1 MNPPEALSILLLTA
15 AAISLGDKRL
25 RPLILTY
32 AVQAILL
39 AGVVITE
46 GWASRDPAVLAYGV
60 AILGIKGIATPAYIT
75 WASRRLGEHR
85 ELEPILNIP
94 LSLLAAGLSL
104 LAALRVATS
113 VHLETPEDSV
123 LLMAGMGTL
132 LLGLLTMATRRR
144 AVNQSLGLLTMEN
157 GAFLVSLTLAGGLP
171 LAIELSAFLEVI
183 VLVVLLGIL
192 FKRIH
197 DTFESTDASAM
208 TTLGE
213 RGD

>member
-1 MNPPEALSILLLTA
+1 MNTPEALAILVLTA
-15 AAISLGDKRL
+15 AATSLGDKRL

-32 AVQAILL
+32 AVQALL
-39 AGVVITE
+39 VAGVVISE
-46 GWASRDPAVLAYGV
+46 GIASGHGAVLAYGI
-60 AILGIKGIATPAYIT
+60 AILLVKGIATPAYIT
-75 WASRRLGEHR
+75 WISRRLGVQR

-104 LAALRVATS
+104 LAALRVASS
-113 VHLETPEDSV
+113 VHLEDPGDRI
-123 LLMAGMGTL
+123 LLVAGLGTV

-144 AVNQSLGLLTMEN
+144 AVTQSLGLLTMEN
-157 GAFLVSLTLAGGLP
+157 GAFLVSLILAGGLP

-192 FKRIH
+192 FQRIH
-197 DTFESTDASAM
+197 QTFESIDASAM

-213 RGD
+213 

>member
-1 MNPPEALSILLLTA
+1 MNAPSWLAILLLTA
-15 AAISLGDKRL
+15 AAVSLGDKRL

-32 AVQAILL
+32 AVQSLL
-39 AGVVITE
+39 LGSVVITD
-46 GWASRDPAVLAYGV
+46 GWQRRSPAVIAYGV
-60 AILGIKGIATPAYIT
+60 AIIGIKGLATPAYIT
-75 WASRRLGEHR
+75 WMSRRLGVQR

-104 LAALRVATS
+104 LATLRVASTI
-113 VHLETPEDSV
+113 HLPDATESI
-123 LLMAGMGTL
+123 LLVTGLGTV

-144 AVNQSLGLLTMEN
+144 AVTQSLGLLTMEN

-192 FKRIH
+192 FQRIH
-197 DTFESTDASAM
+197 QSFESIDASAM

-213 RGD
+213 

>member
-1 MNPPEALSILLLTA
+1 MNTPGWLAIVLLTVA
-15 AAISLGDKRL
+15 ALSLGDKRL
-25 RPLILTY
+25 RPLITTY
-32 AVQAILL
+32 AVQALL
-39 AGVVITE
+39 LGGVVISEALAEHNTPLLFY
-46 GWASRDPAVLAYGV
+46 GLAIVAV
-60 AILGIKGIATPAYIT
+60 KGLATPAYIT
-75 WASRRLGEHR
+75 WMSHRLGVQR

-104 LAALRVATS
+104 LAALQASSAVR
-113 VHLETPEDSV
+113 LPEDERI
-123 LLMAGMGTL
+123 LLVAGLGTV

-144 AVNQSLGLLTMEN
+144 AINQSLGLLTMEN

-192 FKRIH
+192 FQRIH
-197 DTFESTDASAM
+197 ETFESIDASAM

-213 RGD
+213 